1 MASWRFYL
9 GRGIARIFPEIFWD
23 ALFPRFCVACSREGA
38 LLCQTCQASW
48 APRPIEENIL
58 ADRDVYGIWS
68 VLPYADPV
76 ARQLITAWKYR
87 YDTSSW
93 EILRRKLAPSFSTF
107 GLTLGLRHIE
117 AIVPLPLSRKRRCER
132 GFDQADEI
140 AKWLSRLTGVP
151 TRPLLVRRHR
161 DGHQAERSVD
171 ERQKAML
178 ASPFAVPL
186 TPNIPRRV
194 LLVDDVWTTGATM
207 DAGARTLKL
216 AGVEEV
222 HGFSLAKGS

>member
-1 MASWRFYL
+1 M
-9 GRGIARIFPEIFWD
+9 
-23 ALFPRFCVACSREGA
+23 
-38 LLCQTCQASW
+38 LCQTCEASW
-48 APRPIEENIL
+48 ASRPIEENL
-58 ADRDVYGIWS
+58 LSDRDVAGIWS
-68 VLPYADPV
+68 VMPYADPV

-87 YDTSSW
+87 YDTSAW
-93 EILRRKLAPSFSTF
+93 EILRRKLAPSFGSF
-107 GLTLGLRHIE
+107 GLTLGLCHVE

-140 AKWLSRLTGVP
+140 AKWLSRLVGIPV
-151 TRPLLVRRHR
+151 RPLLARTHR

-178 ASPFAVPL
+178 ASPFCLPL
-186 TPNIPRRV
+186 TVDIPRRV

-207 DAGARTLKL
+207 DAGARTLKS

-222 HGFSLAKGS
+222 FGFALAKGS